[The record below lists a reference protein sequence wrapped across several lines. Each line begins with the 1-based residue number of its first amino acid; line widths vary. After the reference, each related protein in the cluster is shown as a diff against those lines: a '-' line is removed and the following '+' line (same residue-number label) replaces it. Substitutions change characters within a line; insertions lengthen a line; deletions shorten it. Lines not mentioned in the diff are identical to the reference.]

1 MDRWWL
7 LPLGIVIALAALV
20 ALVRGGPTLLPVAT
34 GPPPLDDID
43 GPSRERL
50 ERVLRD
56 SERAESE
63 RPR

>member
-1 MDRWWL
+1 MARWWL
-7 LPLGIVIALAALV
+7 LPLGIAIAFAALV
-20 ALVRGGPTLLPVAT
+20 ALVRGGPSLLPVAS

-56 SERAESE
+56 TERAESE
-63 RPR
+63 RLR